1 MTSYSASVPETHH
14 STVTLPKANAT
25 QLAQHSIQFFAKTHN
40 ISAHFPK
47 RPNAYNILTRIGA
60 VKQFLNIHPYILGA
74 DGSPVARIE
83 LKAFYV
89 ACLGEDDRAPNTV
102 TSHFSDFD
110 RAHELKAKSATIHRV
125 LAGEGVMDVMQPWV
139 MPVAGTAPPPV
150 KVTDF
155 RKLLTW
161 VSKTGADP
169 TRDTTM

>member
-1 MTSYSASVPETHH
+1 VTSYPVPEARHTL
-14 STVTLPKANAT
+14 TLPKANAA
-25 QLAQHSIQFFAKTHN
+25 QLAQHSTQFFAESHE

-47 RPNAYNILTRIGA
+47 RPTAFNILTRIGA
-60 VKQFLNIHPYILGA
+60 VKQFLNHHPYILGA

-89 ACLGEDDRAPNTV
+89 TCLGEDDRAPNTV
-102 TSHFSDFD
+102 ASHFSDFD
-110 RAHELKAKSATIHRV
+110 RAHELKDRSATIRRV
-125 LAGEGVMDVMQPWV
+125 LAGEGVIDVMRSWV